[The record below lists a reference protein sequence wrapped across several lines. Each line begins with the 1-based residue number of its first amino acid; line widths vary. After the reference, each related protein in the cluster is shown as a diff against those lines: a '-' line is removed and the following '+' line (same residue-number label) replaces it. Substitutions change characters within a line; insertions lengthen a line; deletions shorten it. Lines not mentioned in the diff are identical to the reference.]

1 MNRRQLEKK
10 YKRKW
15 RQLFSAMYNEMGIRI
30 KPSRIRLK
38 SGQNENEFIVKGSGN
53 GYVLKLK
60 LTAKEGKDERSKE
73 M

>member
-1 MNRRQLEKK
+1 MNKRQTEKK

-15 RQLFSAMYNEMGIRI
+15 RQLFSAMFNEMGIGI
-30 KPSRIRLK
+30 KVSRIRLK
-38 SGQNENEFIVKGSGN
+38 SGQNENDVIVKGIGN

>member
-1 MNRRQLEKK
+1 MNRRQTEKK

-38 SGQNENEFIVKGSGN
+38 SGQNENDVIVKGIGN

>member
-1 MNRRQLEKK
+1 MNRRQTEKK

-15 RQLFSAMYNEMGIRI
+15 RQLFSVMYNEMGIRI

-38 SGQNENEFIVKGSGN
+38 SGQNENDVIVKGSGN

-60 LTAKEGKDERSKE
+60 LTAKEGKDGESE
-73 M
+73 TE